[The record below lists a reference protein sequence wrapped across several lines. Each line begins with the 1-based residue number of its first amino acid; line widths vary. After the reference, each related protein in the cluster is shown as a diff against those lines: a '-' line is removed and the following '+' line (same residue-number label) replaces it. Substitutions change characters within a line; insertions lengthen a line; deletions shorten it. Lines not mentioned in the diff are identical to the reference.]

1 VSLLDF
7 IFGRP
12 LATSEERAE
21 RIGTAHGIPIFGLDA
36 LGSAAYG
43 PEAALTVLLP
53 LGISGVAFIV
63 PTTGTIVVLLAIV
76 YFSYRQ
82 TIAAYPGGGG
92 SYTVAS
98 QNLGKFPGLLAGSA
112 LIVDYV
118 LVVAVGIAA
127 GVGAL
132 VSAVPKMQPHT
143 LWLCLGILLLITL
156 VNLRGV
162 REPGI
167 MFMVPTYLFIGCL
180 SSTLLLGAWKVFT
193 GGGNPIPI
201 LPPAKLGSPQAM
213 VAIWLLVR
221 AFANGCTALTGVEAV
236 SNGVMA
242 FREPRVKHARRT
254 LTTVI
259 ALLIFMLVGVAV
271 LCRAYHIG
279 ATIPGQPGYESV
291 LSQLIG
297 AVAGKGTFYY
307 VAIGS
312 ILLVL
317 VLQANT
323 AFADFPRVCRAI
335 ARDGFLPRAFAI
347 RGRRL
352 VYTQGVIVLALLS
365 ALLLTAFR
373 GVTDHLIPLFAVGAF
388 TAFTLSQAGMV
399 AHWKRTGGAHAR
411 HSILINGLGAT
422 ATAVTVTVVIVSKF
436 TEGAWITLLVIPVL
450 IHLMYGV
457 RRHYDRAT
465 QELASRSPLSI
476 DHVLPPLVVVPIEDW
491 SKVAEKALRFALT
504 LSPEV
509 LVLQIKT
516 EDQPAD
522 LREKWPTFVEE
533 PLRRAGLPIPK
544 LIILNSPYRYVVG
557 PIVDY
562 VLDLERNLP
571 NREIAVVVPEL
582 LEKHWYE
589 YLLHKQHGELLT
601 ALLLLKG
608 NQRIN
613 IVNVPWHLHA

>member
-1 VSLLDF
+1 
-7 IFGRP
+7 
-12 LATSEERAE
+12 
-21 RIGTAHGIPIFGLDA
+21 
-36 LGSAAYG
+36 
-43 PEAALTVLLP
+43 
-53 LGISGVAFIV
+53 
-63 PTTGTIVVLLAIV
+63 
-76 YFSYRQ
+76 
-82 TIAAYPGGGG
+82 
-92 SYTVAS
+92 
-98 QNLGKFPGLLAGSA
+98 
-112 LIVDYV
+112 
-118 LVVAVGIAA
+118 
-127 GVGAL
+127 
-132 VSAVPKMQPHT
+132 
-143 LWLCLGILLLITL
+143 
-156 VNLRGV
+156 
-162 REPGI
+162 
-167 MFMVPTYLFIGCL
+167 
-180 SSTLLLGAWKVFT
+180 
-193 GGGNPIPI
+193 
-201 LPPAKLGSPQAM
+201 M
-213 VAIWLLVR
+213 VATWLLVR

-242 FREPRVKHARRT
+242 FREPRVNHARRT
-254 LTTVI
+254 LTTII
-259 ALLIFMLVGVAV
+259 AILVFMLVAIAV

-365 ALLLTAFR
+365 ALLLIVFS

-411 HSILINGLGAT
+411 YSILINALGAT
-422 ATAVTVTVVIVSKF
+422 ATAVTVIIVIVSKF
-436 TEGAWITLLVIPVL
+436 VEGAWITLLVIPVL

-533 PLRRAGLPIPK
+533 PLRRVGLPIPK
-544 LIILNSPYRYVVG
+544 LIVLNSPYRYVVG